1 MIRVIWEALFGI
13 TKASNKD
20 KKRGPRA
27 NGTINKV
34 PLKLRELESR
44 IPIPTTSINAV
55 TTKAGEQALS
65 INFIG
70 SSYTPSSCDLKL
82 IMIE

>member
-13 TKASNKD
+13 TKASNRD
-20 KKRGPRA
+20 KTRGPRA
-27 NGTINKV
+27 NGIINKV

-44 IPIPTTSINAV
+44 IPVPTTSITAV
-55 TTKAGEQALS
+55 TTKAGEHALL

-70 SSYTPSSCDLKL
+70 LSYAPPRVT
-82 IMIE
+82 

>member
-34 PLKLRELESR
+34 PLKLRELELR
-44 IPIPTTSINAV
+44 IPRPTTSITAV
-55 TTKAGEQALS
+55 TTKAGEHALL
-65 INFIG
+65 INFIDR
-70 SSYTPSSCDLKL
+70 YYAPPRVTLN
-82 IMIE
+82 